1 MDRKFENALAEG
13 TILFDKYVIERV
25 IGAGG
30 FGITYYA
37 RHLKLG
43 TFVAIKEFFLS
54 GICQRLP
61 NKMVVYGELEPE
73 KFEKYRQRF
82 QEEAN
87 TLCQLNNPHVVAVRD
102 IFDENGTTYIVMDF
116 VQGRTLQQ
124 IVDEMGPLPYDVAV
138 NYIAQLC
145 EAVEHIHAH
154 HILHRDIKPENII
167 ITPQNNV
174 VLIDFGS
181 ARSFVHDKEQ
191 KHTAMLTMGY
201 APIEQYTATSKKGN
215 YTDLYAVGGTF
226 YFILTGRKP
235 IAAADRMM
243 HDELPEPRAL
253 NPQIPLSANQTIM
266 KALNLMPENR
276 YQEVGN
282 FMHDLLGETAEVPPV
297 ETKEA
302 KKSNGLVIA
311 GVILAGVLVAILTI
325 WIDQSDFRFG
335 GSDSTYD
342 DWDSIAEVEEPAVA
356 SVLDEMEDNEPAI
369 STRSQIEISVAVAS
383 SQCPMKVDDCTTVTE
398 VLLEGNN
405 VVYKCLINETNLGSS
420 VSNFKNADVKKIM
433 KAAMVES
440 LRQEASDL
448 VKMCKDG
455 NFNIVYR
462 YIGSKSGS
470 KVDIKIKASEL

>member
-1 MDRKFENALAEG
+1 MAQNNALSVK
-13 TILFDKYVIERV
+13 TILFGRYQIERV
-25 IGAGG
+25 IGQGG

-37 RHLKLG
+37 RHMTLG
-43 TFVAIKEFFLS
+43 SYVAIKEFFLA
-54 GICQRLP
+54 GICHRTQDGKVTFQDFSP
-61 NKMVVYGELEPE
+61 Q
-73 KFEKYRQRF
+73 KFEKFRKRF
-82 QEEAN
+82 TEEAS
-87 TLCQLNNPHVVAVRD
+87 TLCKLSNPHVVSVRD
-102 IFDENGTTYIVMDF
+102 IFDENGTSYIVMDY
-116 VQGRTLQQ
+116 VSGETLQKKVEREGALQ
-124 IVDEMGPLPYDVAV
+124 YDVAV
-138 NYIAQLC
+138 NYMAQLC

-226 YFILTGRKP
+226 YFILTGKKP

-282 FMHDLLGETAEVPPV
+282 FMHDLLGETAEVPPM

-325 WIDQSDFRFG
+325 WIDQSDFSFG
-335 GSDSTYD
+335 GSDSTYV

-398 VLLEGNN
+398 VKLEGNN